1 MSLDLP
7 PPVLYSFRRCPYAM
21 RARLA
26 ILASGLSVE
35 LREIVLREKAPE
47 FLASSPKG
55 TVPVLVTPTGVIE
68 ESFDVMLWALERS
81 DPQGWL
87 EMPEAGYDWIARC
100 DGPFKTALDHTKYA
114 VRYPDLDPE
123 QERGRAAEFLADLN
137 LQINR
142 PDWLFGPK
150 CTLADMAIVPF
161 VRQFANSDR
170 SWFDAQPWPNLQRW
184 LVRFLASARF
194 AKIMT
199 KYPKWQAGDPPVL
212 FPNPADLF
220 ASQRITIGDF
230 G

>member
-1 MSLDLP
+1 
-7 PPVLYSFRRCPYAM
+7 M

-26 ILASGLSVE
+26 ILASGVSVE
-35 LREIVLREKAPE
+35 LREIVLQQKAPE

-81 DPQGWL
+81 DPGGWL
-87 EMPEAGYDWIARC
+87 AMPEAGYDWIARC

-123 QERGRAAEFLADLN
+123 QERGRAAEFLADLD
-137 LQINR
+137 LQIAGS
-142 PDWLFGPK
+142 DWLFGPK

-184 LVRFLASARF
+184 LSEFLASDRF
-194 AKIMT
+194 AAIMT
-199 KYPKWQAGDPPVL
+199 KYPKWQAGDP
-212 FPNPADLF
+212 
-220 ASQRITIGDF
+220 
-230 G
+230 

>member
-137 LQINR
+137 LQMASS
-142 PDWLFGPK
+142 DWL
-150 CTLADMAIVPF
+150 LAQNAPWQIWQLCLLCGNLPTVTAAGLM
-161 VRQFANSDR
+161 R
-170 SWFDAQPWPNLQRW
+170 SPGQTCSAGWPDFWRR
-184 LVRFLASARF
+184 LVLPRS
-194 AKIMT
+194 
-199 KYPKWQAGDPPVL
+199 
-212 FPNPADLF
+212 
-220 ASQRITIGDF
+220 
-230 G
+230 

>member
-1 MSLDLP
+1 MSLDVSR
-7 PPVLYSFRRCPYAM
+7 PVLYSFRRCPYAM

-26 ILASGLSVE
+26 ILASGLKVE

-55 TVPVLVTPTGVIE
+55 TVPVLVTPSAVID
-68 ESFDVMLWALERS
+68 ESLELMLWALNRS
-81 DPQGWL
+81 DSESWL
-87 EMPEAGYDWIARC
+87 AMSEEGYEWIARC

-123 QERGRAAEFLADLN
+123 QERGRAAEFLSDLN
-137 LQINR
+137 LQIAGS
-142 PDWLFGPK
+142 DWMFGAT

-184 LVRFLASARF
+184 LSGSLASDHFAR
-194 AKIMT
+194 IMT
-199 KYPKWQAGDPPVL
+199 KYPKWQAGDRPVL
-212 FPNPADLF
+212 FPSPA
-220 ASQRITIGDF
+220 
-230 G
+230 